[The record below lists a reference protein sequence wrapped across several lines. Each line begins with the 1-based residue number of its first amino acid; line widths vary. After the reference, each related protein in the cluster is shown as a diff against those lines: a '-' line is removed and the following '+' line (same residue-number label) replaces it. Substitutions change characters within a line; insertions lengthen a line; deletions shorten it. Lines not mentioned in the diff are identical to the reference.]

1 MPVDNKYDTLVLSGG
16 AVKGFALLGALQY
29 AMDHGFLTHVKKFV
43 GTSIGAILC
52 YLLCIGYSPVELMVL
67 LCQNTWL
74 GKLGHFDFYNIV
86 HGSGALSFSI
96 VHEILEKLTVQKIGR
111 FMTLKQLED
120 EYGKTLVCCTF
131 NYTLDKEE
139 FMDPTNHPDLP
150 CLTAL
155 RMSANLPLVFEPFLY
170 NGSVYL
176 DGCLSSNFPL
186 HYCQKENRVLGI
198 ALFPTAPSES
208 GRLPSAMELLWKTM
222 TIPMSL
228 LQTLRTAQATV
239 EDNDQWDTMEVR
251 VESYF
256 CLQFDIGNNEKFDM
270 FSIGY
275 NSAKEF
281 YDKEGKS
288 VSENTSGGD
297 VGDDDGNNGGVCRT
311 D

>member
-1 MPVDNKYDTLVLSGG
+1 
-16 AVKGFALLGALQY
+16 
-29 AMDHGFLTHVKKFV
+29 MDHGFLTRVKKFV

-67 LCQNTWL
+67 LCQNNWL

-86 HGSGALSFSI
+86 HGSGAISFSI

-120 EYGKTLVCCTF
+120 EYGKTLVCCAF

-170 NGSVYL
+170 NGAVYL
-176 DGCLSSNFPL
+176 DGGLSSNFPL
-186 HYCQKENRVLGI
+186 HYCKAEDRVLGV
-198 ALFPTAPSES
+198 ALFPTAPSEA
-208 GRLPSAMELLWKTM
+208 GKLPSAMELLWKTM

-228 LQTLRTAQATV
+228 LQTLRTQQDALV
-239 EDNDQWDTMEVR
+239 SDKRDIVEVR
-251 VESYF
+251 VDGYF
-256 CLQFDIGNNEKFDM
+256 CLQFDIGNSEKFDM
-270 FSIGY
+270 FSTGY
-275 NSAKEF
+275 NTAKEF
-281 YDKEGKS
+281 YDRGGKS
-288 VSENTSGGD
+288 VRENTSGGD
-297 VGDDDGNNGGVCRT
+297 DDPDDDPDDADDADVV